1 MPPSAPTAV
10 TSLPVFL
17 STKFRFWS
25 FVAMV
30 LLVYVHGYTIE
41 PRYLQPWTQ
50 PAEPLGFTSGLQY
63 LFANGL
69 LRFRIPML
77 FAISGFLFAMH
88 DFQPHGSRVKKRIRT
103 LVLPYLLWSA
113 LHIAILFLME
123 TDATMRGWVAS
134 SGIAY
139 MGENQLLV
147 HDASLGQLVQRWI
160 FAPLPYQLWF
170 IRSLFF
176 LNLLY
181 PILRW
186 VIHHP
191 RGGKVFFT
199 VVPLCWLF
207 GYLIYFVKINSPL
220 PYMAVGTLESDSLLF
235 FAMGIWLQKN
245 AFNIEA
251 PSRWLRPLPWAL
263 LALACALAKTWLAFE
278 GQRLQI
284 GEAVFALMAFLH
296 KVTIASGLIAAW
308 FGCDP
313 LVRWCMAR
321 PWFVWLSAFS
331 FMIYAFHAP
340 LVAVLID
347 PTIRLFADF
356 PNPQLW
362 AYLLLPLVLVT
373 ASVLLGALLRRF
385 APTVYSLATGGR
397 GLGQ

>member
-1 MPPSAPTAV
+1 MPPTAPTAV
-10 TSLPVFL
+10 TPLPEFL
-17 STKFRFWS
+17 SAKFRFWS
-25 FVAMV
+25 FIAMV

-77 FAISGFLFAMH
+77 FAISGFLFALH
-88 DFQPHGSRVKKRIRT
+88 DFQPHGTRVKKRIRT

-113 LHIAILFLME
+113 LHIALLFLME
-123 TDATMRGWVAS
+123 TDPVLRGWVAN

-139 MGENQLLV
+139 MGENQPLV
-147 HDASLGQLVQRWI
+147 HDASLVQLVQRWI

-186 VIHHP
+186 VISHP
-191 RGGKVFFT
+191 KGSKVFFT
-199 VVPLCWLF
+199 VVPLCWLV
-207 GYLIYFVKINSPL
+207 GYLVFFVQMNTPL
-220 PYMAVGTLESDSLLF
+220 PYMLMGFLESDSLLF
-235 FAMGIWLQKN
+235 FTLGIWLQKTT
-245 AFNIEA
+245 FDIQS

-263 LALACALAKTWLAFE
+263 LALVCALAKTWLAFE

-296 KVTIASGLIAAW
+296 KLAIAGGLIAAW
-308 FGCDP
+308 FGSDA

-321 PWFVWLSAFS
+321 QWFVWLSAFS
-331 FMIYAFHAP
+331 FTIYAFHAP

-347 PTIRLFADF
+347 PTIRLFTGL
-356 PNPQLW
+356 PEPQLW
-362 AYLLLPLVLVT
+362 AYLLLPLALIA

-385 APTVYSLATGGR
+385 VPGVYSLATGGR

>member
-1 MPPSAPTAV
+1 MTQTATAAV
-10 TSLPVFL
+10 TPLPEFL
-17 STKFRFWS
+17 SAKFRFWS

-50 PAEPLGFTSGLQY
+50 PAEPLGFTSYFEY

-88 DFQPHGSRVKKRIRT
+88 DAQPHGARVKKRVRT
-103 LVLPYLLWSA
+103 LLLPYLLWSA
-113 LHIAILFLME
+113 LHIGILFLME
-123 TDATMRGWVAS
+123 TDPTMRGWVAN

-139 MGENQLLV
+139 TAENQLLV

-170 IRSLFF
+170 IRSLFM

-181 PILRW
+181 PLLRW
-186 VIHHP
+186 VINHP
-191 RGGKVFFT
+191 KGPKVFFI

-207 GYLIYFVKINSPL
+207 GYLLFFVQINSQL
-220 PYMAVGTLESDSLLF
+220 PYMLIGMLEGDSLLF
-235 FAMGIWLQKN
+235 FVLGIWLQKS
-245 AFNIEA
+245 AFNIQS
-251 PSRWLRPLPWAL
+251 PSPWLRPLPWAL
-263 LALACALAKTWLAFE
+263 LALASALAKTWLAFE
-278 GQRLQI
+278 GQHLQI

-296 KVTIASGLIAAW
+296 KITIAGGLVAAW

-331 FMIYAFHAP
+331 FIIYAFHAP

-347 PTIRLFADF
+347 PSIRLFAGL
-356 PNPQLW
+356 PEPQLW
-362 AYLLLPLVLVT
+362 AYLLLPLALIA
-373 ASVLLGALLRRF
+373 ASVLLGAGLRRF
-385 APTVYSLATGGR
+385 APAVYSLATGGR